1 MKTLLKNVKLVNVF
15 TEKIEDTNV
24 LIEGT
29 MISGVGTYYTEED
42 ADVVEDLSGKYICP
56 GFVDGHIHIEST
68 MMTPWGLANACL
80 PKGTTSVVT
89 DPHEIANVCGV
100 DGIKYMLQASEG
112 LPLNVY
118 VMLPSCVPATMFD
131 ESGANLK
138 ASDLEELYD
147 NNRVLGLA
155 EMMNYPGIIYGDEST
170 IEKVTECVKK
180 DKVVDGHAPMLSGRD
195 LDKYLSYGIQSD
207 HECFSLEEAYE
218 RIQKGQWIMIREG
231 SAAKNLA
238 GLADLMDGPAYQRC
252 VLVTDDRNPQDII
265 TEGHI
270 DNIVRKA
277 IALGKDPIKVIKM
290 ASLNAAMCFNI
301 KRTGAIAPGYRAD
314 ILVLDNLEKVSIEAV
329 YASGEKIAENGNV
342 KEFDI
347 PQVEWKL
354 VEKVSKSFHLEML
367 KEDDFHVEPK
377 SSKCRVIGV
386 IEGQIITDELIEE
399 LDFSKN
405 NGINPDRDIL
415 KLAVIERHKNT
426 GHRGIG
432 YIKGIGLKEGALA
445 ASVSHDSHNIIV
457 IGAKDSDM
465 TEAANAIIEM
475 GGGMVVVRNG
485 EVTARLELP
494 VAGLMGTKDAITMAK
509 ENEILRNEARKLGVN
524 EKIEPFMNMAFV
536 SLPVIPSLKMT
547 TTGLVDVNQFKKVD
561 LFVD

>member
-24 LIEGT
+24 LIDGT
-29 MISGVGTYYTEED
+29 MISGVGTYYTDED

-342 KEFDI
+342 KGFDI

-367 KEDDFHVEPK
+367 KEEDFHVEPRG
-377 SSKCRVIGV
+377 SKCRVIGV
-386 IEGQIITDELIEE
+386 VEGQIITDELIEE

-475 GGGMVVVRNG
+475 GGGMAVVRNG